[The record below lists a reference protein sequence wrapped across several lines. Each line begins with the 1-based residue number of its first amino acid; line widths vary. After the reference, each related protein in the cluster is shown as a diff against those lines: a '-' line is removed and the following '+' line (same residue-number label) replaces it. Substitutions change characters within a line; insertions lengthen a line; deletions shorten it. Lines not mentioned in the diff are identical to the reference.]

1 MKAGVILEK
10 IDGQA
15 LTPDMDYAALLN
27 GCQGRKILVSFR
39 DPQSGKSWDEVV
51 KPISNGAMSGLL
63 YERWVKQRAAD
74 VENGRRAVWVM
85 CTLNQWATT
94 VSVPLFGH
102 SRQIQ

>member
-1 MKAGVILEK
+1 MAEVVEKGPFDRKTSEVKAGVILEK

-74 VENGRRAVWVM
+74 VEKWVEGPSGL
-85 CTLNQWATT
+85 CA
-94 VSVPLFGH
+94 H
-102 SRQIQ
+102 